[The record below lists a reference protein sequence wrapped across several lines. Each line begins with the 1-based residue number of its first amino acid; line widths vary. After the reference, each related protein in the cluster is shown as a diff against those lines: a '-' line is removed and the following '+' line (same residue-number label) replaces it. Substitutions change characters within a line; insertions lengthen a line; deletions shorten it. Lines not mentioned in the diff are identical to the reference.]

1 MDFVTDLPLT
11 KGFKSILTVVD
22 QGLTKAIRLIPCSKT
37 TNSAQ
42 LIQLLIHDIFSWFGL
57 PDKNIL
63 DHGPQFASQLFQQ
76 TCQALGICS
85 ALSTAFHPQTDGES
99 ERVNQEIGTYLRLLL
114 ANDPTGWVH
123 KLPMFEWY
131 HNSNRHSA
139 TKHQPADLLFGFSPK
154 LFPKAVPSLSNPVA
168 ESHLQWLI
176 NIQTEAMAALQQ
188 ACQLLQNR
196 LSSSC
201 PEFQEGD
208 QVWLD

>member
-1 MDFVTDLPLT
+1 MDFVTDLSLA
-11 KGFKSILTVVD
+11 KGFDSILTIVD
-22 QGLTKAIRLIPCSKT
+22 QGLTKAIHLIPCSKT
-37 TNSAQ
+37 TDSVQ
-42 LIQLLIHDIFSWFGL
+42 LIQLLIHDVFSWFGL
-57 PDKNIL
+57 PDKIVS
-63 DHGPQFASQLFQQ
+63 DRGPQFASQLFQQ
-76 TCQALGICS
+76 TCQALGIRS
-85 ALSTAFHPQTDGES
+85 ALSTAFHPQTDGKS

-123 KLPMFEWY
+123 KLPMFKWY
-131 HNSNRHSA
+131 HNTNQHSA

-208 QVWLD
+208 